1 MEGDTVVKK
10 HSTVHMEGDTV
21 VKKHST
27 VHMEGHLK
35 LRLVF
40 LSYLF
45 VAKKFIK
52 VLYAIKT

>member
-1 MEGDTVVKK
+1 
-10 HSTVHMEGDTV
+10 
-21 VKKHST
+21 
-27 VHMEGHLK
+27 MEGHLK

-52 VLYAIKT
+52 VLYAIKTWLSNIAVYGLNIKRF